1 MKQLKID
8 VKESYTWVIENFKK
22 ELHEAKQFKSAKR
35 LKHEFYLC
43 QYRFI
48 ITFYLSGSNGNASY
62 SSLFVHLIGGKY
74 DGALQWPFTKTVK
87 ISLLRQGRSPGNFLP
102 NITKRILIL
111 PQNAGKPRQE
121 KSNKG
126 GGFERFVTHHCLNFG
141 DFTKDGKLYLKIELE
156 D

>member
-1 MKQLKID
+1 MKRLKTD

-43 QYRFI
+43 RYKFV

-62 SSLFVHLIGGKY
+62 SSLLVQLIGGKF
-74 DGALQWPFTKTVK
+74 DGVLQWPFTKMVK
-87 ISLLRQGRSPGNFLP
+87 VSLLYQGRSPGTFLT
-102 NITKRILIL
+102 NITRRILML
-111 PQNAGKPRQE
+111 PQNTAKPRQE
-121 KSNKG
+121 KSNKV
-126 GGFERFVTHHCLNFG
+126 GGFERFVTHANLHGGNFM
-141 DFTKDGKLYLKIELE
+141 KDGKLYLRIELE

>member
-1 MKQLKID
+1 MKRLKID

-87 ISLLRQGRSPGNFLP
+87 ISLLRQGQSPGNFLSK
-102 NITKRILIL
+102 ITKRILIL
-111 PQNAGKPRQE
+111 PQNTGKPRQE

-141 DFTKDGKLYLKIELE
+141 DFMKDGKLYLKIELE